1 MPRNPGGPNPNSRNT
16 DGPSLIGPST
26 DSPTLSVAVLAALTE
41 ASACSSLPVDQ
52 GGFNMASDYTVG
64 DLVAEFLS
72 ACGVTTVFGIA
83 SVHNIPMLDAIGRR
97 NTIRFMMAR
106 GELGGAHMADGY
118 ARVAGGLGVIFS
130 STGPGAAN
138 AVGGLIEA
146 HFAGSP
152 VLHITG
158 QTSTRHVD
166 RELGTVHDPADQ
178 LGMLASVCKAAYRI
192 RSAQNAIGVLTR
204 AAVDALSAPMGP
216 VSVEVPIDLQ
226 RQKIDRPALLDNFV
240 LPLPTPRTPTG
251 PELDELAARVMAAE
265 RPMLWLGNGAKQAGG
280 PAARLLEMGF
290 GMVTSFNGRGTVPED
305 HPRNL
310 GGLTGNGLPL
320 VSDFYRTV
328 DLCLVVGCRLR
339 GHETGDFALKLPDNL
354 IQVDSDPAANGR
366 TYPSRYFVCGD
377 ARATL
382 EGLVSRIEG
391 KLRVAPGYT
400 QEFAAL
406 KLAAQREFIATLGA
420 YGSFSEQLRKV
431 MPKDAI
437 WARDVTQSNTTW
449 GNRVFPIYQPN
460 QNVYPVGA
468 GIGQGLP
475 LGIGA
480 AAAAGE
486 RKTVIMTGDGGF
498 FLNVGEL
505 WTAVQEKLDMVVIVM
520 NDRGYGV
527 IKRIQDATAQGRR
540 FYADLQGPD
549 LSRLAA
555 LSDIPYFRCER
566 ADTFGDTVA
575 QALAVKGLTMVE
587 VDMTAVG
594 EFPAYYPFNQKP
606 AA

>member
-1 MPRNPGGPNPNSRNT
+1 
-16 DGPSLIGPST
+16 
-26 DSPTLSVAVLAALTE
+26 
-41 ASACSSLPVDQ
+41 
-52 GGFNMASDYTVG
+52 MASDYTIG

-118 ARVAGGLGVIFS
+118 ARVKQSLGVIFS

-138 AVGGLIEA
+138 TIGGLIEA
-146 HFAGSP
+146 RFAGSP

-158 QTSTRHVD
+158 QTSTKFVD
-166 RELGTVHDPADQ
+166 RAQGTVHDPYNQ
-178 LGMLASVCKAAYRI
+178 LGMMASVCKAAYRI
-192 RSAQNAIGVLTR
+192 RSAQNALGVLTQ
-204 AAVDALSAPMGP
+204 AATEALSAPMGP
-216 VSVEVPIDLQ
+216 VSIEVPIDLQ
-226 RQKIDRPALLDNFV
+226 RVKLERPAMLDSFV
-240 LPLPTPRTPTG
+240 LPMAPPRVPTDA
-251 PELDELAARVMAAE
+251 ELDELATRVIAAK
-265 RPMLWLGNGAKQAGG
+265 RPLLWLGNGAKQAGD
-280 PAARLLEMGF
+280 AAAKLLDMGF
-290 GMVTSFNGRGTVPED
+290 GMVTSFNGRATVPES

-310 GGLTGNGLPL
+310 GGLTGSGMP
-320 VSDFYRTV
+320 VVTDFYKTV
-328 DLCLVVGCRLR
+328 DLCLVVGCRIR
-339 GHETGDFALKLPDNL
+339 GHETNDFNVKLPENL
-354 IQVDSDPAANGR
+354 VQIDADPLANGR
-366 TYPSRYFVCGD
+366 TYASRYFVCGD
-377 ARATL
+377 AKATL
-382 EGLVSRIEG
+382 DALVGRIEG
-391 KLRVAPGYT
+391 KLKVAAGYT
-400 QEFAAL
+400 DEFAEL
-406 KLAAQREFIATLGA
+406 KRKAQSAFIDTLGA
-420 YGSFSEQLRKV
+420 YATFSSQLRSV
-431 MPKDAI
+431 MPADAI

-449 GNRVFPIYQPN
+449 GNRVFPLNAPS

-468 GIGQGLP
+468 GIGQGLC

-486 RKTVIMTGDGGF
+486 RKTVVMTGDGGF

-505 WTAVQEKLDMVVIVM
+505 WTAVQENLDMVVIVM

-540 FYADLQGPD
+540 FYADLESPD
-549 LSRLAA
+549 IEKLAA
-555 LSDIPYFRCER
+555 LSDIPYFRCSR

-575 QALAVKGLTMVE
+575 KALAIKGLTMVE

>member
-1 MPRNPGGPNPNSRNT
+1 
-16 DGPSLIGPST
+16 
-26 DSPTLSVAVLAALTE
+26 
-41 ASACSSLPVDQ
+41 
-52 GGFNMASDYTVG
+52 MASDYTVG

-118 ARVAGGLGVIFS
+118 ARVSQGLGVIFS

-138 AVGGLIEA
+138 TIGGLIEA
-146 HFAGSP
+146 RFAGSP

-158 QTSTRHVD
+158 QTATKFVD
-166 RELGTVHDPADQ
+166 RAQGTVHDPVNQ
-178 LGMLASVCKAAYRI
+178 LGMMASVCKAAYRI
-192 RSAQNAIGVLTR
+192 RSAQNALGVLTQ
-204 AAVDALSAPMGP
+204 AAVEALSAPMGP
-216 VSVEVPIDLQ
+216 VSVEIPIDLQ
-226 RQKIDRPALLDNFV
+226 RVRIERPATLDNFV
-240 LPLPTPRTPTG
+240 LPLPTPRVPG
-251 PELDELAARVMAAE
+251 AAELDELAARVIAAK
-265 RPMLWLGNGAKQAGG
+265 RPLLWLGNGAKQAGG
-280 PAARLLEMGF
+280 AAAKLLDLGF

-310 GGLTGNGLPL
+310 GGLTGSGMPI
-320 VSDFYRTV
+320 VADFYRTV
-328 DLCLVVGCRLR
+328 DLCLIVGCRVR
-339 GHETGDFALKLPDNL
+339 GHETNDFNVRLPENRVQIDA
-354 IQVDSDPAANGR
+354 DPLANGR
-366 TYPSRYFVCGD
+366 TYASQYFVCGD
-377 ARATL
+377 AKATL
-382 EGLVSRIEG
+382 DALVSRIEG
-391 KLRVAPGYT
+391 KLQVAAGYKE
-400 QEFAAL
+400 EFAGL
-406 KLAAQREFIATLGA
+406 KRDAQKVFIDTLGA
-420 YGSFSEQLRKV
+420 YGTFSGQLRKI

-437 WARDVTQSNTTW
+437 WARDVTQNNTTW
-449 GNRVFPIYQPN
+449 GNRVFPLNAPN

-468 GIGQGLP
+468 GIGQGLC

-480 AAAAGE
+480 AAAAGD
-486 RKTVIMTGDGGF
+486 RKTVVMTGDGGF

-505 WTAVQEKLDMVVIVM
+505 WTAVQENLDMVVIVM

-540 FYADLQGPD
+540 FYADLESPD
-549 LSRLAA
+549 LEKLAA
-555 LSDIPYFRCER
+555 LSEIPYFRCSH

-575 QALAVKGLTMVE
+575 KALAIKGLTMVE
-587 VDMTAVG
+587 VDMSAVG

>member
-1 MPRNPGGPNPNSRNT
+1 
-16 DGPSLIGPST
+16 
-26 DSPTLSVAVLAALTE
+26 
-41 ASACSSLPVDQ
+41 
-52 GGFNMASDYTVG
+52 MASDYTVG

-72 ACGVTTVFGIA
+72 VCGVTTVFGIA

-118 ARVAGGLGVIFS
+118 ARVSNGLGVIFS

-146 HFAGSP
+146 RFAGSP

-166 RELGTVHDPADQ
+166 RELGTVHDPINQ
-178 LGMLASVCKAAYRI
+178 LGMLASVSKAAYRI
-192 RSAQNAIGVLTR
+192 RSAENAIGILTR
-204 AAVDALSAPMGP
+204 AAVEALSAPRGP
-216 VSVEVPIDLQ
+216 VSVEVPVDLQ
-226 RQKIDRPALLDNFV
+226 RQKIERPAVLDNFV
-240 LPLPTPRTPTG
+240 LPTPTPRTPTDT
-251 PELDELAARVMAAE
+251 ELDELASRVIAAK
-265 RPMLWLGNGAKQAGG
+265 RPLLWLGNGAKQAGH

-290 GMVTSFNGRGTVPED
+290 GMVTSLNGRGTVPED

-310 GGLTGNGLPL
+310 GGLTGNGLP
-320 VSDFYRTV
+320 VVTDFYKAI

-339 GHETGDFALKLPDNL
+339 GQETGDFAVKLPDNL
-354 IQVDSDPAANGR
+354 VQIDSDPGANGR

-382 EGLVSRIEG
+382 EKLADRIEG
-391 KLRVAPGYT
+391 KLQVAQGYT
-400 QEFAAL
+400 DEFAAL
-406 KLAAQREFIATLGA
+406 KRAAQREFLATLGA
-420 YGSFSEQLRKV
+420 YASFSEQLRKA
-431 MPKDAI
+431 MPNDAI
-437 WARDVTQSNTTW
+437 WVRDVTQNNTTW
-449 GNRVFPIYQPN
+449 GNRVFPIYHPN

-468 GIGQGLP
+468 GIGQGLQ

-480 AAAAGE
+480 AAAAGD
-486 RKTVIMTGDGGF
+486 RKTVVMTGDGGF

-527 IKRIQDATAQGRR
+527 IKRIQDVTAQGRR
-540 FYADLQGPD
+540 FYADLQSPD
-549 LSRLAA
+549 LAKLAA
-555 LSDIPYFRCER
+555 LSDIPYFRCDR
-566 ADTFGDTVA
+566 ADTFGQTVSK
-575 QALAVKGLTMVE
+575 ALAIKGLTMVE